1 MRTQTVIPQLRTTN
15 ASRSLQFYEGGLG
28 FKIDW
33 KHQFEPGF
41 PLFIQ
46 LTRNS
51 QTIFLTE
58 HTGDCHV
65 GSAVYF
71 VVPDVDRCFADFT
84 GRGVVP
90 TEPPADTPWGT
101 REMLLTDPDGN
112 RLRFASDAPTI
123 EANMTLES
131 MSDEE
136 ILRVANPIMSNL
148 MDASTA
154 IDHERHIRDF
164 SDRMK
169 AIVTQEY
176 LQKVCE
182 KYQREKGYFSR
193 REPVAVFRRP
203 GAVAIVWKQWFTK
216 APGEFVAEMVLIE
229 KDSRFLVDH
238 AMVF

>member
-1 MRTQTVIPQLRTTN
+1 V
-15 ASRSLQFYEGGLG
+15 SRSSSGNVQQFYEDGLG
-28 FKIDW
+28 FLIDL

-65 GSAVYF
+65 GGAVYF

-90 TEPPADTPWGT
+90 TLPPADTPWGT

-112 RLRFASDAPTI
+112 RLRFASDAPSV

-131 MSDEE
+131 MSDQE

-169 AIVTQEY
+169 ATSHKNTFKKSVRSTNGKRDIFRGESLSPYSDV
-176 LQKVCE
+176 
-182 KYQREKGYFSR
+182 
-193 REPVAVFRRP
+193 PV
-203 GAVAIVWKQWFTK
+203 Q
-216 APGEFVAEMVLIE
+216 
-229 KDSRFLVDH
+229 
-238 AMVF
+238 